1 MTDKKK
7 NSIKRNLQAYG
18 FLTPFLVLVSLLYI
32 LPAILPV
39 VMAFTDLDSAFIWE
53 FAGLKNFRK
62 IFRDPNTIIIIR
74 NTVLYVVITIAITIC
89 MQLFL
94 AIMTTYF
101 IRDERKG
108 NFFKALVMIP
118 MITPTV
124 VYSVLWIWLLDA
136 SENGVANQLLH
147 RFTNM
152 GPVNWIAEYPFQ
164 VVVFAQVLTS
174 VAYGMTI
181 YSSAIKSIPE
191 NQFRAA
197 RVDGAGEWEII
208 RQIILPNLKP
218 HISFIILWESL
229 GLLTNYTA
237 ILLITDGGPG
247 IQTEVWALSAYHK
260 AFGNLEYGYGAAI
273 SLLLIVVVAFIMF
286 LITILSGKN
295 KKEVNPNAK

>member
-32 LPAILPV
+32 LPAILTV

-62 IFRDPNTIIIIR
+62 IFRDPNTIVIIR

-147 RFTNM
+147 RFTN
-152 GPVNWIAEYPFQ
+152 
-164 VVVFAQVLTS
+164 T
-174 VAYGMTI
+174 
-181 YSSAIKSIPE
+181 
-191 NQFRAA
+191 A
-197 RVDGAGEWEII
+197 R
-208 RQIILPNLKP
+208 
-218 HISFIILWESL
+218 
-229 GLLTNYTA
+229 
-237 ILLITDGGPG
+237 
-247 IQTEVWALSAYHK
+247 
-260 AFGNLEYGYGAAI
+260 
-273 SLLLIVVVAFIMF
+273 
-286 LITILSGKN
+286 
-295 KKEVNPNAK
+295 

>member
-1 MTDKKK
+1 MTKK

-32 LPAILPV
+32 LPAILTIA
-39 VMAFTDLDSAFIWE
+39 MAFTDLDSAFIWE
-53 FAGLKNFRK
+53 FVGLKNFRK
-62 IFRDPNTIIIIR
+62 IFRDPNTVVIIK
-74 NTVLYVVITIAITIC
+74 NTVLYVSIIITITVC
-89 MQLFL
+89 LQLFL
-94 AIMTTYF
+94 ATMTTYF
-101 IRDERKG
+101 IRDEKTG
-108 NFFKALVMIP
+108 NFFKAIVMIP

-136 SENGVANQLLH
+136 SENGVANQLLMSL
-147 RFTNM
+147 TGM
-152 GPVNWIAEYPFQ
+152 GPVNWIANYPFQ
-164 VVVFAQVLTS
+164 AVVFAQVLTS

-197 RVDGAGEWEII
+197 RVDGAGEWEIFK
-208 RQIILPNLKP
+208 QIIVPNLKP

-247 IQTEVWALSAYHK
+247 IRTEVWALSAYHK
-260 AFGNLEYGYGAAI
+260 AFGSLEYGYGSAI
-273 SLLLIVVVAFIMF
+273 SLLLIVVVALIMF
-286 LITILSGKN
+286 LITALSGRT
-295 KKEVNPNAK
+295 KKEVTPDE

>member
-32 LPAILPV
+32 VPAILTV

-94 AIMTTYF
+94 TIMTTYF

>member
-1 MTDKKK
+1 MTEKKK
-7 NSIKRNLQAYG
+7 NCIKRNLQAYG

-32 LPAILPV
+32 LPAILTV

-74 NTVLYVVITIAITIC
+74 NTVLYVAITIGITIC
-89 MQLFL
+89 LQLFL
-94 AIMTTYF
+94 ATMTTYF
-101 IRDERKG
+101 IRDEKKG
-108 NFFKALVMIP
+108 NFFKALMMIP

-136 SENGVANQLLH
+136 SENGVVNQLLN
-147 RFTNM
+147 RFTGL

-164 VVVFAQVLTS
+164 VVIFAQVLTS

-197 RVDGAGEWEII
+197 REDGAGEWEIFK
-208 RQIILPNLKP
+208 QIIIPNLKP

-229 GLLTNYTA
+229 GLLTNYTS

-260 AFGNLEYGYGAAI
+260 AFGNQDYGYGAAI
-273 SLLLIVVVAFIMF
+273 SLLLIVVVALLMF
-286 LITILSGKN
+286 VITIMPRRT
-295 KKEVNPNAK
+295 KKEVTPNA

>member
-1 MTDKKK
+1 MTEKKK
-7 NSIKRNLQAYG
+7 NCIKRNLQAYG

-32 LPAILPV
+32 LPAILTV
-39 VMAFTDLDSAFIWE
+39 AMAFTGLDGAFIWE

-74 NTVLYVVITIAITIC
+74 NTILYVAITIGITIC
-89 MQLFL
+89 LQLFL
-94 AIMTTYF
+94 ATMTTYF
-101 IRDERKG
+101 IRDEKKG
-108 NFFKALVMIP
+108 NFFKAIMMIP

-136 SENGVANQLLH
+136 SENGVVNQLLN
-147 RFTNM
+147 RFTGL

-164 VVVFAQVLTS
+164 VVIFAQVLTS

-197 RVDGAGEWEII
+197 RVDGAGEWEIFK
-208 RQIILPNLKP
+208 QIIIPNLKP

-273 SLLLIVVVAFIMF
+273 SLLLIVVVALLMF
-286 LITILSGKN
+286 VVTLMSART
-295 KKEVNPNAK
+295 KKEVTPNA

>member
-1 MTDKKK
+1 MTEKKK
-7 NSIKRNLQAYG
+7 NCIKRNLQAYG

-32 LPAILPV
+32 LPAILTV

-74 NTVLYVVITIAITIC
+74 NTVLYVAITIGITIC
-89 MQLFL
+89 LQLFL
-94 AIMTTYF
+94 ATMTTYF
-101 IRDERKG
+101 IRDEKKG
-108 NFFKALVMIP
+108 NFFKAIMMIP

-136 SENGVANQLLH
+136 SENGVVNQLLN
-147 RFTNM
+147 RFTGL

-164 VVVFAQVLTS
+164 VVIFAQVLTS

-197 RVDGAGEWEII
+197 RVDGAGEWEIFK
-208 RQIILPNLKP
+208 QIIIPNLKP

-229 GLLTNYTA
+229 GLLTNYTS

-260 AFGNLEYGYGAAI
+260 AFGNQEYGYGAAI
-273 SLLLIVVVAFIMF
+273 SLLLIVVVALLMF
-286 LITILSGKN
+286 VITIMPRRT
-295 KKEVNPNAK
+295 KKEVTPNA

>member
-1 MTDKKK
+1 MTEKKK
-7 NSIKRNLQAYG
+7 NCIKRNLQAYG

-32 LPAILPV
+32 LPAILTV

-74 NTVLYVVITIAITIC
+74 NTVLYVAITIGITIC
-89 MQLFL
+89 LQLFL
-94 AIMTTYF
+94 ATMTTYF
-101 IRDERKG
+101 IRDEKKG
-108 NFFKALVMIP
+108 NFFKALMMIP

-124 VYSVLWIWLLDA
+124 IYSVLWIWLLDA
-136 SENGVANQLLH
+136 SENGVVNQLLN
-147 RFTNM
+147 RFTGL

-164 VVVFAQVLTS
+164 VVIFAQVLTS

-197 RVDGAGEWEII
+197 RVDGAGEWEIFK
-208 RQIILPNLKP
+208 QIIIPNLKP

-229 GLLTNYTA
+229 GLLTNYTP

-273 SLLLIVVVAFIMF
+273 SLLLIVVVALLMF
-286 LITILSGKN
+286 VITLMSART
-295 KKEVNPNAK
+295 KKEVTPNA

>member
-1 MTDKKK
+1 MTEKKK
-7 NSIKRNLQAYG
+7 NCIKRNLQAYG

-32 LPAILPV
+32 LPAILTV

-74 NTVLYVVITIAITIC
+74 NTVLYVAITIGITIC
-89 MQLFL
+89 LQLFL
-94 AIMTTYF
+94 ATMTTYF
-101 IRDERKG
+101 IRDEKKG
-108 NFFKALVMIP
+108 NFFKALMMIP

-136 SENGVANQLLH
+136 SENGVVNQLLN
-147 RFTNM
+147 RFTGL

-164 VVVFAQVLTS
+164 VVIFAQVLTS

-197 RVDGAGEWEII
+197 RVDGAGEWEIFK
-208 RQIILPNLKP
+208 QIIIPNLKP

-229 GLLTNYTA
+229 GLLTNYTS

-260 AFGNLEYGYGAAI
+260 AFGNQDYGYGAAI
-273 SLLLIVVVAFIMF
+273 SLLLIVVVALLMF
-286 LITILSGKN
+286 VITIMPRRT
-295 KKEVNPNAK
+295 KKEVTPNA

>member
-1 MTDKKK
+1 MTEKKK
-7 NSIKRNLQAYG
+7 NCIKRNLQAYG

-32 LPAILPV
+32 LPAILTV

-74 NTVLYVVITIAITIC
+74 NTVLYVAITIGITIC
-89 MQLFL
+89 LQLFL
-94 AIMTTYF
+94 ATMTTYF
-101 IRDERKG
+101 IRDEKKG
-108 NFFKALVMIP
+108 NFFKALMMIP

-136 SENGVANQLLH
+136 SENGVVNQLLN
-147 RFTNM
+147 RFRGL

-164 VVVFAQVLTS
+164 VVIFAQVLTS

-197 RVDGAGEWEII
+197 RVDGAGEWEIFK
-208 RQIILPNLKP
+208 QIIIPNLKP
-218 HISFIILWESL
+218 HISFIIIWESL
-229 GLLTNYTA
+229 GLLTNYTS

-273 SLLLIVVVAFIMF
+273 SLLLIVVVALLMF
-286 LITILSGKN
+286 VVTLMSART
-295 KKEVNPNAK
+295 KKEVTPNA